1 MILCVVAGCR
11 AQKTSDSVL
20 LQVGHKK
27 LFLLDEEGKA
37 NEMIP
42 QCVLDFYVVG
52 MTYNIFNL

>member
-1 MILCVVAGCR
+1 
-11 AQKTSDSVL
+11 
-20 LQVGHKK
+20 VGHKK

-52 MTYNIFNL
+52 KLSTIDCCDSRQPGSGIVHRNYLL

>member
-1 MILCVVAGCR
+1 MILCVVAGW

-52 MTYNIFNL
+52 MTYSIFNL